1 MTKRFGIDLSR
12 FAARLTAVA
21 VVAMGSL
28 LSAAPASAEK
38 FTMISG
44 WPQNFPFY
52 EKIGPRFIELV
63 KSQPGAKEISIR
75 VSGPDTVPSF
85 EQLQPVQAGVF
96 DMVYTHGAYHSGTS
110 GIGLAVDAVLNDPVR
125 RRTEGIFD
133 FMDKHYQTKGL
144 KLIALPSIGTK
155 GFGFYLREP
164 IKGVPGLQGRKIRG
178 TVTYHPLI
186 KGLGGA
192 PVNLP
197 PGDIYT
203 GLQRG
208 TVDGAAWALVGAEAY
223 KWDEVIKYI
232 AKPTFGQLSLMILM
246 NLDRWN
252 SLSPQMKSA
261 ITEAGRLIEIESIG
275 VFDKLQVSEEASL
288 LKKGMMITEFKPE
301 EAKRFEQMFSDGIW
315 TVAAQASKGDA
326 EKMRALAKSRGMTE

>member
-1 MTKRFGIDLSR
+1 MTKRFGFKFGLL
-12 FAARLTAVA
+12 AAKFSAVA
-21 VVAMGSL
+21 VVAVASIFG
-28 LSAAPASAEK
+28 ADKASAEDFK
-38 FTMISG
+38 LVSG
-44 WPQNFPFY
+44 WPVNFPFT
-52 EKIGPRFIELV
+52 EQIIPRFIEIV
-63 KSQPGAKEISIR
+63 KKEAGGNVNVT

-96 DMVYTHGAYHSGTS
+96 DMTFTHGAYHSGTS
-110 GIGLAVDAVLNDPVR
+110 GIGLAVDAVINDPVR
-125 RRTEGIFD
+125 RRTEGIFE

-155 GFGFYLREP
+155 GFGFYLRDAVT
-164 IKGVPGLQGRKIRG
+164 GVPGLQGRKIRG
-178 TVTYHPLI
+178 TVTYHELI

-232 AKPTFGQLSLMILM
+232 AKPTFGQLSLMIIM

-252 SLSPQMKSA
+252 SLSPKMQA
-261 ITEAGRLIEIESIG
+261 ALTEAGRLIEIESIG
-275 VFDKLQVSEEASL
+275 VFDKMQVAEELSLQ
-288 LKKGMMITEFKPE
+288 KKGMMITQFKPE
-301 EAKRFEQMFSDGIW
+301 EASRFETMFSEGVW
-315 TVAAQASKGDA
+315 AVAAKASKDDT
-326 EKMRALAKSRGMTE
+326 EKMRALAKSKGMTD

>member
-1 MTKRFGIDLSR
+1 MTKYFGIKFGHSATK
-12 FAARLTAVA
+12 FSAMVAVA
-21 VVAMGSL
+21 IACAFG
-28 LSAAPASAEK
+28 AGQASAEK
-38 FTMISG
+38 FKLVTG

-52 EKIGPRFIELV
+52 EEVGPRFIELV
-63 KSQPGAKEISIR
+63 KKQAGTEITIT

-96 DMVYTHGAYHSGTS
+96 DMLYTHGAYHSGTS
-110 GIGLAVDAVLNDPVR
+110 GIGLAVDAVVNDPVR

-133 FMDKHYQTKGL
+133 FVDKHYQAKGL
-144 KLIALPSIGTK
+144 KLIALPSLGTK
-155 GFGFYLREP
+155 GFGLYLREP
-164 IKGVPGLQGRKIRG
+164 ITGVPGLKGRKLRG
-178 TVTYHPLI
+178 TVSYHPMI
-186 KGLGGA
+186 KALGGV

-252 SLSPQMKSA
+252 SLPPKMKAA

-275 VFDKLQVSEEASL
+275 VFDKLQVAEEISL

-301 EAKRFEQMFSDGIW
+301 EASRFDKMFSDGVW
-315 TVAAQASKGDA
+315 TVAAQASKVDA
-326 EKMRALAKSRGMTE
+326 EKLRALAKSKGMGD

>member
-1 MTKRFGIDLSR
+1 MTKRFGIKFSK
-12 FAARLTAVA
+12 FAAKLSALA
-21 VVAMGSL
+21 VVAV
-28 LSAAPASAEK
+28 AATVTVPQAQAEDFK
-38 FTMISG
+38 LVSG
-44 WPQNFPFY
+44 WPQNFPFT
-52 EKIGPRFIELV
+52 EQVIPRFIEIV
-63 KSQPGAKEISIR
+63 KQEAGGNVTVT

-96 DMVYTHGAYHSGTS
+96 DMLYTHGAYHSGTS
-110 GIGLAVDAVLNDPVR
+110 GIGLAVDAVINDPVR
-125 RRTEGIFD
+125 RRTEGIFE
-133 FMDKHYQTKGL
+133 FMDKHYQQKGL

-155 GFGFYLREP
+155 GFGFYLRDP
-164 IKGVPGLQGRKIRG
+164 ITGVPGLEGRKLRG

-186 KGLGGA
+186 KALGGA

-252 SLSPQMKSA
+252 DLSPKMQAA
-261 ITEAGRLIEIESIG
+261 ITEAGRLIEIESIA
-275 VFDKLQVSEEASL
+275 VFDKMQVAEEISLQ
-288 LKKGMMITEFKPE
+288 KKGMMITEFKPQ
-301 EAKRFEQMFSDGIW
+301 EASRFEQMFSDGVW
-315 TVAAQASKGDA
+315 SVAAQASKADA
-326 EKMRALAKSRGMTE
+326 EQMRALAKSKGMTD

>member
-52 EKIGPRFIELV
+52 EQIGPRFIELV

-164 IKGVPGLQGRKIRG
+164 IKGVPGLCRVGK
-178 TVTYHPLI
+178 Y
-186 KGLGGA
+186 
-192 PVNLP
+192 
-197 PGDIYT
+197 
-203 GLQRG
+203 
-208 TVDGAAWALVGAEAY
+208 AARS
-223 KWDEVIKYI
+223 
-232 AKPTFGQLSLMILM
+232 PTTL
-246 NLDRWN
+246 
-252 SLSPQMKSA
+252 
-261 ITEAGRLIEIESIG
+261 
-275 VFDKLQVSEEASL
+275 
-288 LKKGMMITEFKPE
+288 
-301 EAKRFEQMFSDGIW
+301 
-315 TVAAQASKGDA
+315 
-326 EKMRALAKSRGMTE
+326 